1 MVEES
6 QNGGRASCDAGPV
19 GNRKRAKLRSHQK
32 CENKSNVRK
41 NATGQILVAR
51 WIKLSSPSRH
61 VENVALHL
69 ANAGARSVSAT
80 AAAASGVSGSSIREN
95 AKLGNAGRA
104 EEIRKRSI
112 VAGLDPDPRAQS
124 LDERRPRPETGGR
137 KSAGRPRRAAARC
150 PHSPGSGR
158 ETRAAIRLYPT
169 QRRGSTEAIAGAQ
182 CSRKRC
188 SRKVS
193 RSE

>member
-51 WIKLSSPSRH
+51 WIKLPSPSRH

-112 VAGLDPDPRAQS
+112 VAGLDPDPRAQA
-124 LDERRPRPETGGR
+124 ERMQNIGARPWLMTVCWRQPRSGHPLRPLRHLHATLEYFPKIT
-137 KSAGRPRRAAARC
+137 
-150 PHSPGSGR
+150 
-158 ETRAAIRLYPT
+158 
-169 QRRGSTEAIAGAQ
+169 
-182 CSRKRC
+182 
-188 SRKVS
+188 
-193 RSE
+193 